1 MSDFEKLKKEFI
13 SKINQSQS
21 KDELENLSKEFMKF
35 INLEFKKLASLSA
48 ENKKEVA
55 SKINHAKEELLK
67 IYNEKDLKII
77 EEALNTMVLGEK
89 EDLTLPGRHFEIGKI
104 HQND

>member
-21 KDELENLSKEFMKF
+21 KDELENLSKEFTKF

-48 ENKKEVA
+48 ENKKD
-55 SKINHAKEELLK
+55 ILNHRML
-67 IYNEKDLKII
+67 
-77 EEALNTMVLGEK
+77 
-89 EDLTLPGRHFEIGKI
+89 
-104 HQND
+104 